1 MDEMLKNLYILS
13 KTYDE
18 LYRCCEKLSS
28 LYLDLQEK
36 ERVSS
41 KVDFKELLKKYNKS
55 EKNYFIEE
63 NTIKKNIREK
73 LEKLVLLQKNL
84 IIKEDFIKQLEKK
97 INT

>member
-55 EKNYFIEE
+55 EKNYFVEE